1 MIYIHINIYV
11 KTIIMCNYIL
21 SVTDAY
27 STFNCI
33 DNFAIFH
40 ICELHSSTEQNRTEC
55 DDENYYISI
64 MYIIYSKVR

>member
-1 MIYIHINIYV
+1 MLKQLLYAIIYYAD
-11 KTIIMCNYIL
+11 T
-21 SVTDAY
+21 Y

-40 ICELHSSTEQNRTEC
+40 ICELHSSTEQN
-55 DDENYYISI
+55 DDKKYYISI